1 MYYILLL
8 HTFIH
13 CIVSH
18 YVLYVLV
25 CSILFDFARCNEFIK
40 NALRK
45 MCR

>member
-13 CIVSH
+13 CTVSH
-18 YVLYVLV
+18 YVLV

-40 NALRK
+40 NALIK
-45 MCR
+45 MYR